1 MDTGSLSK
9 NININTRRPTVGDSL
24 FDELLAAILGGKF
37 APGERINDVALA
49 REIGISRTPVRE
61 ALQRLKSLGVVEAEP
76 NRFTRVAVIS
86 PLQTR
91 EYWLVYDAL
100 LRGLLKEI
108 GGKVPAKALRTMKSQ
123 AKTFQTAAKASDS
136 AKAAR
141 SNIELFAALTELSS
155 NPALRQAL
163 ESAQYIVQL
172 GSPELFESLDISA
185 LTAAHEK
192 LLDALEAGEAQKAES
207 ALDAIT
213 DALTA

>member
-9 NININTRRPTVGDSL
+9 NINISTSRPTVGDAL
-24 FDELLAAILGGKF
+24 YGELLTAILNGKF
-37 APGERINDVALA
+37 ASGERINDVALA
-49 REIGISRTPVRE
+49 RELGISRTPVRE
-61 ALQRLKSLGVVEAEP
+61 ALQRLKSLGVIEAEP

-108 GGKVPAKALRTMKSQ
+108 DGKVPAKALRTIKSQ
-123 AKTFQTAAKASDS
+123 AKTFQTAAKGSDT

-141 SNIELFAALTELSS
+141 ANIELFAALTELSN

-163 ESAQYIVQL
+163 ESAQHIVQL
-172 GSPELFESLDISA
+172 GSPELFETVDLSA
-185 LTAAHEK
+185 LATAHEQ
-192 LLDALEAGEAQKAES
+192 LVDALENGKAKKAVD
-207 ALDAIT
+207 ALDAV
-213 DALTA
+213 TATFAA